1 MIDHIRLDTAST
13 QKAGEE
19 LPLAVLNT
27 YLNAQIPDF
36 GEIISVGQFGGGYS
50 NLTYLLQT
58 AQNAYVLRRPPFGA
72 KDIKKGHDMAR
83 EYHILHTLKQ
93 AGYSKVPATILS
105 CEDESILGCPF
116 YLMEKIEGVILRGK
130 MGAKLNIPP
139 GQMRQLSHNLIDALV
154 ELHQID
160 IEKTG
165 LIQIGKP
172 NGYIQRQVE
181 GWSKRYE
188 AAQTDEIPQMQDLA
202 SWLQVNLPPEARPSL
217 LHNDFKYDNAILAP
231 DSLDIIALL
240 DWEMSTVGDPR
251 MDLGTCLS
259 YWCEAGDGDFEKSF
273 NVSWLSGNLTRREV
287 ADYYTEKSGRDI
299 SNILYFYVFGLF
311 KNAVIMQ
318 QIYSRYKKGYTK
330 DERFAMLIWGVQE
343 LAKKAVLALEKETL

>member
-1 MIDHIRLDTAST
+1 MTTDIRLDTAGA

-19 LPLAVLNT
+19 LPLDTLSAF
-27 YLNAQIPDF
+27 LNAQIPDF
-36 GEIISVGQFGGGYS
+36 GNINSVGQFGGGYS
-50 NLTYLLQT
+50 NLTYLIQT
-58 AQNAYVLRRPPFGA
+58 KQNAYVLRRPPFGA
-72 KDIKKGHDMAR
+72 KDIKKGHDMTR
-83 EYHILHTLKQ
+83 EFQILSTLYK
-93 AGYSKVPATILS
+93 AGYLKVPQTVLC

-130 MGAKLNIPP
+130 MGGKLNIPP
-139 GQMRQLSHNLIDALV
+139 AQMHQLSQNLLDALV

-160 IEKTG
+160 IVQTG

-172 NGYIQRQVE
+172 ESYIQRQVE

-188 AAQTDEIPQMQDLA
+188 AAQTDEIPAMLDL
-202 SWLQVNLPPEARPSL
+202 SKWLQQNLPIEIAPCL
-217 LHNDFKYDNAILAP
+217 IHNDFKYDNAILHP
-231 DSLDIIALL
+231 GTLEIIALL

-273 NVSWLSGNLTRREV
+273 NVSWLPGNLTRREV
-287 ADYYTEKSGRDI
+287 ADYYAEKSGRDL

-318 QIYSRYKKGYTK
+318 QIYSRYKKGYTQ
-330 DERFAMLIWGVQE
+330 DERFALLIWGVQE
-343 LAKKAVLALEKETL
+343 LAKKAVGALEKEKL

>member
-1 MIDHIRLDTAST
+1 MTNIRLDVAGEPRL
-13 QKAGEE
+13 GEE
-19 LPLAVLNT
+19 LPLEKLND
-27 YLNAQIPDF
+27 YLHAAIPGF
-36 GEIISVGQFGGGYS
+36 GNIIQVSQFGGGYA

-58 AQNAYVLRRPPFGA
+58 TDHAYVLRRPPFGA

-83 EYHILHTLKQ
+83 EHHILSTLSQ
-93 AGYSKVPATILS
+93 AGYSKIPKTIIC

-116 YLMEKIEGVILRGK
+116 YLMEKVEGVILRGK
-130 MGAKLNIPP
+130 MGHKLNIPAE
-139 GQMRQLSHNLIDALV
+139 QMRQLSYSLIDALV

-160 IEKTG
+160 IVETG

-172 NGYIQRQVE
+172 EGYIQRQVE

-188 AAQTDEIPQMQDLA
+188 AAQTDEISQMLELA
-202 SWLQVNLPPEARPSL
+202 SWLQQNLPSEGSPTL
-217 LHNDFKYDNAILAP
+217 IHNDFKYDNAILHP
-231 DSLDIIALL
+231 DTLEIIALL
-240 DWEMSTVGDPR
+240 DWEMSTVGDPL

-259 YWCEAGDGDFEKSF
+259 YWCEANDGDFEKTF
-273 NVSWLSGNLTRREV
+273 NVSWLPGNLSRQEI
-287 ADYYTEKSGRDI
+287 AAYYQEKSGRDT

-330 DERFAMLIWGVQE
+330 DERFALLIWGVQE
-343 LAKKAVLALEKETL
+343 LAKKATVALEKGKL

>member
-1 MIDHIRLDTAST
+1 MTNIRLDAATEPRV
-13 QKAGEE
+13 GEE
-19 LPLAVLNT
+19 LPMEKLND
-27 YLNAQIPDF
+27 YLHAAIPGF
-36 GEIISVGQFGGGYS
+36 GNIIQVGQFGGGYS
-50 NLTYLLQT
+50 NLTYLLRT
-58 AQNAYVLRRPPFGA
+58 TDHAYVLRRPPFGA

-83 EYHILHTLKQ
+83 EYQILSTLSQ
-93 AGYSKVPATILS
+93 AGYRKIPQTILC

-116 YLMEKIEGVILRGK
+116 YLMEKVKGVILRGK
-130 MGAKLNIPP
+130 MGHKLAIPAE
-139 GQMRQLSHNLIDALV
+139 QMRQLSYSLIDALV

-160 IEKTG
+160 IVETG

-172 NGYIQRQVE
+172 EGYIQRQVE

-188 AAQTDEIPQMQDLA
+188 AAQTDEIPQMLELA
-202 SWLQVNLPPEARPSL
+202 TWLQQHLPAEGRPSL
-217 LHNDFKYDNAILAP
+217 IHNDFKYDNAILQP
-231 DSLDIIALL
+231 DTLEIIALL
-240 DWEMSTVGDPR
+240 DWEMSTVGDPL

-259 YWCEAGDGDFEKSF
+259 YWCDANDGDFEKTF
-273 NVSWLSGNLTRREV
+273 NVSWLPGNLTRQEI
-287 ADYYTEKSGRDI
+287 AEYYSEKSGRDT

-343 LAKKAVLALEKETL
+343 LAKKAVHALEQGKL

>member
-1 MIDHIRLDTAST
+1 MTTHIRLDTAGN

-19 LPLAVLNT
+19 LPLDTLNT
-27 YLNAQIPDF
+27 YLNEQISDF
-36 GEIISVGQFGGGYS
+36 GSISSIGQFGGGYS
-50 NLTYLLQT
+50 NLTYLIQT
-58 AQNAYVLRRPPFGA
+58 SQKSYVLRRPPFGA

-83 EYHILHTLKQ
+83 EYQILSTLCK
-93 AGYSKVPATILS
+93 AGYSKVPQTIL
-105 CEDESILGCPF
+105 CCVDENILGCPF

-130 MGAKLNIPP
+130 MGAKLAIPP
-139 GQMRQLSHNLIDALV
+139 VQMRQLSQNLIDALV

-160 IEKTG
+160 IVQTG

-172 NGYIQRQVE
+172 EGYIQRQVE

-188 AAQTDEIPQMQDLA
+188 AAQTDEISQMLA
-202 SWLQVNLPPEARPSL
+202 LSQWLQENLPTEIPPSL
-217 LHNDFKYDNAILAP
+217 IHNDFKYDNAILAP
-231 DSLDIIALL
+231 DTLNIIALL

-273 NVSWLSGNLTRREV
+273 NVSWLPGNMTRREV
-287 ADYYTEKSGRDI
+287 ADYYAEKSGLDI

-318 QIYSRYKKGYTK
+318 QIYSRYKKGYTQ

-343 LAKKAVLALEKETL
+343 LAKKAVGALEKEKL

>member
-1 MIDHIRLDTAST
+1 MTTHIRLDTAGN

-19 LPLAVLNT
+19 LPLDTLNK
-27 YLNAQIPDF
+27 YLNEQIPDF
-36 GEIISVGQFGGGYS
+36 GNIRSIGQFGGGYS
-50 NLTYLLQT
+50 NLTYLIQT
-58 AQNAYVLRRPPFGA
+58 EQNAYVLRRPPFGA
-72 KDIKKGHDMAR
+72 QDIKKGHDMAR
-83 EYHILHTLKQ
+83 EYQILSTLYK
-93 AGYSKVPATILS
+93 AGYSKVPQTIL
-105 CEDESILGCPF
+105 CCGDESILGCPF

-130 MGAKLNIPP
+130 MGAKLSIPQV
-139 GQMRQLSHNLIDALV
+139 QMRQLSQNLIDALV

-160 IEKTG
+160 IAQTG

-172 NGYIQRQVE
+172 EGYIQRQVE

-188 AAQTDEIPQMQDLA
+188 AAQTDEIPQMLA
-202 SWLQVNLPPEARPSL
+202 LSQWLQQNLPTEISPSL
-217 LHNDFKYDNAILAP
+217 IHNDFKYDNAILAP
-231 DSLDIIALL
+231 DTFNIIALL

-259 YWCEAGDGDFEKSF
+259 YWCEADDGDFEKSF
-273 NVSWLSGNLTRREV
+273 NVSWLPGNMRRREV
-287 ADYYTEKSGRDI
+287 ADYYAEKSGLDL

-318 QIYSRYKKGYTK
+318 QIYSRYKKGYTQ

-343 LAKKAVLALEKETL
+343 LARKAVGALEKEKL